1 MSVTK
6 KQKDMKQKL
15 IAIALMLSLSA
26 GVSLAA
32 PKHRHHQKTEA
43 VQQKDT
49 TAQDEVVAYSD
60 TTSVDEE
67 EEEAT
72 TTTTTTITHSNSPW
86 DDDDNPFSWLGPLT
100 GSVGG
105 ILIACLVLLILLLI
119 ALSPFIILALIL
131 RLIINRHNDRITLA
145 EKAMETGQPIPEEL
159 KPIDKQT
166 DDYLWSRG
174 IRNVAIG
181 AGLFIMFWIWKS
193 TMLSGLGALVL
204 CYGIGQMVIARTSAN
219 KNRNRNDDIDPLR

>member
-26 GVSLAA
+26 SASLAA

-49 TAQDEVVAYSD
+49 TAQDELVAYSD
-60 TTSVDEE
+60 TTSIDEE
-67 EEEAT
+67 EDEAT

-86 DDDDNPFSWLGPLT
+86 DDDGPFSWLGPLT

-105 ILIACLVLLILLLI
+105 ILIVCLMLLILLII

-181 AGLFIMFWIWKS
+181 AGMFIMFWIWKS

-219 KNRNRNDDIDPLR
+219 KNRDRNDNIDPLL